1 MALQF
6 KLPQM
11 SLTMQEGTIDRWV
24 KAEGDQMKKNET
36 MMEVETDKV
45 TAELTAPCDGRL
57 VKILVPAG
65 ETVSVGTVLCVIDDG
80 SEDTAELPTEN
91 AQKESTAES
100 EMPAAEPLGKRGKKV
115 ASPLAVKI
123 AAKEGISLEGLKGS
137 GPRGVIVKK
146 DVLAAKEQAAAAQ
159 TAAVPLVPAAAA
171 VPRVREVPFT
181 GIRKKTAEQ
190 MMRSKQMTASLTT
203 FAEVDMTA
211 VREMRKFVHISY
223 TAYAVKAA
231 AMALTEFPY
240 MNASLQGDK
249 ILLFEDININV
260 AVSAGDKLVT
270 PVLRGVGEKNLLTVG
285 QELSR
290 LAKRGKEGQLTLQ
303 DFEGGT
309 FTVTNSGVFGSLFF
323 TPIIN
328 YPQCAILGIGKLME
342 QPVVRDGQIV
352 IAPMM
357 NLCLTYDH
365 QIVDGSTAVT
375 FLQKVKYYL
384 EHPDEMTR

>member
-1 MALQF
+1 MALKF

-11 SLTMQEGTIDRWV
+11 SLTMQEGTVIRWL
-24 KAEGDQMKKNET
+24 KAEGDTIEKNEALL
-36 MMEVETDKV
+36 EVETDKV
-45 TAELTAPCDGRL
+45 AAELTAPCSGRL
-57 VKILVPAG
+57 TKIVVPQE
-65 ETVSVGTVLCVIDDG
+65 ETIPIGTVLCEIDDG
-80 SEDTAELPTEN
+80 SAGEDKPA
-91 AQKESTAES
+91 
-100 EMPAAEPLGKRGKKV
+100 PAAEAFPPVQAERPAETVKRSRRRI
-115 ASPLAVKI
+115 SPLAAKI
-123 AAKEGISLEGLKGS
+123 AAKEGIALDGITGT

-146 DVLAAKEQAAAAQ
+146 DILAVKERQCMEKAAPAPHAAAAR
-159 TAAVPLVPAAAA
+159 AK
-171 VPRVREVPFT
+171 EVPFSGT
-181 GIRKKTAEQ
+181 RKRTAEQ

-211 VREMRKFVHISY
+211 VRAMREYVHISY

-231 AMALTEFPY
+231 ALALAEFPY
-240 MNASLQGDK
+240 INSSLQGNK
-249 ILLFEDININV
+249 ILLFEEANINV

-270 PVLRGVGEKNLLTVG
+270 PVMRNVEQKNLITVG
-285 QELSR
+285 DELSR
-290 LAKRGKEGQLTLQ
+290 LAEKGKEGRLNLS
-303 DFEGGT
+303 DLEGGT

-342 QPVVRDGQIV
+342 QPVVRGGQIV

-365 QIVDGSTAVT
+365 QIVDGSTAVG

-384 EHPDEMTR
+384 ENPGEMTR

>member
-6 KLPQM
+6 KLAQM
-11 SLTMQEGTIDRWV
+11 SLTMQEGTVIRWL
-24 KAEGDQMKKNET
+24 KAEGDALKKNEA
-36 MMEVETDKV
+36 MIEVETDKV
-45 TAELTAPCDGRL
+45 TAEVTAPCDGRL
-57 VKILVPAG
+57 VKILAAEG
-65 ETVSVGTVLCVIDDG
+65 ETVPVETVLCEIDTG
-80 SEDTAELPTEN
+80 EGAP
-91 AQKESTAES
+91 AES
-100 EMPAAEPLGKRGKKV
+100 QTPASEPRAAEPAVPVRAAPTAPAERRGV
-115 ASPLAVKI
+115 RVSPLAAKI
-123 AAKEGISLEGLKGS
+123 AAREGVPLEGLTGS

-146 DVLAAKEQAAAAQ
+146 DVLAAKAASASLAA
-159 TAAVPLVPAAAA
+159 PA
-171 VPRVREVPFT
+171 VPRVKEVPFS

-223 TAYAVKAA
+223 TAYVVKAA
-231 AMALTEFPY
+231 AMALAEFPY
-240 MNASLQGDK
+240 INASLRGDK
-249 ILLFEDININV
+249 ILLFEDANINV

-270 PVLRGVGEKNLLTVG
+270 PVLRNAESKNLLTVG

-290 LAKRGKEGQLTLQ
+290 LAKRGKEGQLSLQ

-342 QPVVRDGQIV
+342 QPVVREGQIV

-365 QIVDGSTAVT
+365 QIVDGSTSVT
-375 FLQKVKYYL
+375 FLQKVKHYL